1 MGYLQIKKPVRM
13 AISHAS
19 KGLKRDKSAGTCW
32 YIENRKNLDQPVVRV
47 AGYYSIP
54 AASQTSMN

>member
-19 KGLKRDKSAGTCW
+19 KGPKRDISVGIFVGTL
-32 YIENRKNLDQPVVRV
+32 K
-47 AGYYSIP
+47 
-54 AASQTSMN
+54 MNKI